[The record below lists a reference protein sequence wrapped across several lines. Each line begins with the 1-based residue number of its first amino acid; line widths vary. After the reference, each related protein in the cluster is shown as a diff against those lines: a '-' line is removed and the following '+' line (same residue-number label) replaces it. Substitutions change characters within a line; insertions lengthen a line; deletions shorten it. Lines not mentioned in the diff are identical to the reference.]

1 MSARLSILV
10 VDDHRIFAEGL
21 IAVLR
26 LSFPDAAFS
35 MATSGEMA
43 ADLLES
49 AHQPDLVVTDISMGG
64 MSGLQLASLIKSS
77 HPAIR
82 VLILSMHDDAPVIQS
97 ALDTEAEGF
106 VLKSASAADIAGALR
121 DILAGRTHY
130 SREVL
135 DRLVQSTRRERK
147 SEEVRMLLSEREKE
161 VLTLILQEYSSDD
174 IAEKLFI
181 SKRTVD
187 THRANILEKTGCRN
201 LIALY
206 KFAVR
211 NGLID
216 SLGSTA

>member
-1 MSARLSILV
+1 MSAPLSILV

-26 LSFPDAAFS
+26 LSFPDAVFS